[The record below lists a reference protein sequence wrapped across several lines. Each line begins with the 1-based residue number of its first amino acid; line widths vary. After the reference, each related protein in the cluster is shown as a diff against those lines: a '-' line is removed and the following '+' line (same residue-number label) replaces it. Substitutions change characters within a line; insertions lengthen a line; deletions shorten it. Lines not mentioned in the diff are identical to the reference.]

1 MPTDFITMDY
11 ILTFTGMVV
20 IVNMLT
26 QFTKKLFDKLI
37 WNLSL
42 SICRTKW
49 VVAGYSLLLGII
61 AAIWKGNFSSAPD
74 VFETCVI
81 WLINSVIVW
90 FTAMKAYETV
100 AEK

>member
-11 ILTFTGMVV
+11 ILTFAGMVV

-37 WNLSL
+37 WN
-42 SICRTKW
+42 RTKC
-49 VVAGYSLLLGII
+49 VVAGYSLLLSII
-61 AAIWKGNFSSAPD
+61 AAIWKGNFSSAPN

-81 WLINSVIVW
+81 WLINSVLVW

>member
-11 ILTFTGMVV
+11 ILTFAGMVV
-20 IVNMLT
+20 VVNMLT
-26 QFTKKLFDKLI
+26 QFTKKLFDKLV
-37 WNLSL
+37 WN
-42 SICRTKW
+42 RTKW

-61 AAIWKGNFSSAPD
+61 AAIWKGNFNSAPD

-100 AEK
+100 AED

>member
-1 MPTDFITMDY
+1 MPTDFVTMDY
-11 ILTFTGMVV
+11 ILTFAGMVV
-20 IVNMLT
+20 VVNILT

-37 WNLSL
+37 WN
-42 SICRTKW
+42 RTKW

-61 AAIWKGNFSSAPD
+61 AAIWKGNFSSVPN

-81 WLINSVIVW
+81 WFINSVIVW

-100 AEK
+100 AED